1 MRHTHYIVQAF
12 DEEYEPGEFMGLV
25 TLEVIAQDEGQ
36 AIQKAQTYAR
46 GRAWYRLLSVNE
58 HDPDLEIGTQA
69 SEPIL
74 QQLKD
79 GVLTLDRIQILE
91 ATGEIKIMPDLMKGV
106 NLNGKH

>member
-1 MRHTHYIVQAF
+1 MRHTHYIVKAF
-12 DEEYEPGEFMGLV
+12 NEEGADGELKGLV
-25 TLEVIAQDEGQ
+25 TLDLLAQDEGQ

-46 GRAWYRLLSVNE
+46 GRSWYRLTSVTE

-79 GVLTLDRIQILE
+79 GTLTLERIQILE